1 MPNVFVA
8 YAGVDRPRIDDVW
21 SKLLARGLVHGT
33 PWIADHVMVP
43 GESFADVIKCA
54 IQDASS
60 VVVLWSDNA
69 ARSSYV
75 NYELGMAQALGTPI
89 LIVDLGSH
97 LPPPAEL
104 GPVQVVDLQLAV

>member
-1 MPNVFVA
+1 MDNVFVA

-33 PWIADHVMVP
+33 PWVADQATVP
-43 GESFADVIKCA
+43 GEGFADAIMRA
-54 IQDASS
+54 IQDASL
-60 VVVLWSDNA
+60 VVVLWSDHA

-75 NYELGMAQALGTPI
+75 NYELGMAQALGKPI

-104 GPVQVVDLQLAV
+104 GPVQVVDLQPAV